1 MTRSPEDRFCD
12 IHAAIDRCIEYR
24 PYLSG
29 ADTAMA
35 GMALDAVLRNL
46 AVIGEA
52 VRALPDS
59 ALAEFD
65 GVPWAAIAGLR
76 NVIIHEYFRIQ
87 PELIVEI
94 LDEEL
99 LPLAEALRTRRL

>member
-1 MTRSPEDRFCD
+1 VTRSPEDRFCD
-12 IHAAIDRCIEYR
+12 IRAAIDRCIEYR
-24 PYLSG
+24 PYLS
-29 ADTAMA
+29 DDDAMA
-35 GMALDAVLRNL
+35 GMAMDAVLRNL

-52 VRALPDS
+52 VRALPES
-59 ALAEFD
+59 ALATFE

-99 LPLAEALRTRRL
+99 LPLADALRTRPL

>member
-1 MTRSPEDRFCD
+1 VSRSPEDRFCD
-12 IHAAIDRCIEYR
+12 IRAAIDRCIEYR

-29 ADTAMA
+29 DDDAMA
-35 GMALDAVLRNL
+35 GMAMDAVLRNL

-52 VRALPDS
+52 VRALPES
-59 ALAEFD
+59 ALVTFE

-87 PELIVEI
+87 PELIIEI

-99 LPLAEALRTRRL
+99 LPLAEALRTRHL